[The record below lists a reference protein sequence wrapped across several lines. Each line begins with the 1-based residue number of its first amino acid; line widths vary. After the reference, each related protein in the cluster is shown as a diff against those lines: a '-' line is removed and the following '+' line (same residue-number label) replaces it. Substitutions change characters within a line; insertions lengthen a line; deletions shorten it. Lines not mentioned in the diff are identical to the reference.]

1 MEKTYISPEITI
13 IKMEN
18 NLMRDFA
25 SKANT
30 INAADDSGNQIVGP
44 EIGVEGETAPP
55 SESKYNSF
63 NLWE

>member
-18 NLMRDFA
+18 NLMSDFA
-25 SKANT
+25 SKATTN
-30 INAADDSGNQIVGP
+30 NAAGDSGNQIVGP
-44 EIGVEGETAPP
+44 EIGEADTAP

>member
-1 MEKTYISPEITI
+1 MGKTYVSPEATI

-30 INAADDSGNQIVGP
+30 NNAADDLGNITEGP
-44 EIGVEGETAPP
+44 GIGEGEAPN
-55 SESKYNSF
+55 ESKYNSF

>member
-1 MEKTYISPEITI
+1 MGKTYISPEAAI

-18 NLMRDFA
+18 NLMSDFA
-25 SKANT
+25 SKADTN
-30 INAADDSGNQIVGP
+30 NAADDSGNQIEGP
-44 EIGVEGETAPP
+44 EIGGEGEAP

>member
-18 NLMRDFA
+18 NLMSDFA
-25 SKANT
+25 SKADT
-30 INAADDSGNQIVGP
+30 KNAAGDSGHQTEAP
-44 EIGVEGETAPP
+44 EIGEGEAPN
-55 SESKYNSF
+55 ESKYNSF

>member
-1 MEKTYISPEITI
+1 MGKTYISPEITI

-25 SKANT
+25 SKADTN
-30 INAADDSGNQIVGP
+30 NAADDSGNQIVGP
-44 EIGVEGETAPP
+44 GIGEGETPN
-55 SESKYNSF
+55 ESKYNSF

>member
-1 MEKTYISPEITI
+1 MGKTYVSPEATI

-25 SKANT
+25 SKADT
-30 INAADDSGNQIVGP
+30 KNAAGDSGNITNGP
-44 EIGVEGETAPP
+44 EIGEVEGEAP

>member
-30 INAADDSGNQIVGP
+30 NNAADDSGNQIVGP
-44 EIGVEGETAPP
+44 EIGEVEAP

>member
-18 NLMRDFA
+18 NLMSDFA
-25 SKANT
+25 SKADT
-30 INAADDSGNQIVGP
+30 KNAAGDSGNQIVGP
-44 EIGVEGETAPP
+44 EIGEGETPN
-55 SESKYNSF
+55 ESKYNSF

>member
-25 SKANT
+25 SKADT
-30 INAADDSGNQIVGP
+30 KNAAGDSGNQIVGP
-44 EIGVEGETAPP
+44 EIGEGEAPN
-55 SESKYNSF
+55 ESKYNSF

>member
-1 MEKTYISPEITI
+1 MGKTYVSPEATI

-25 SKANT
+25 SRANT
-30 INAADDSGNQIVGP
+30 INAAGDSGNQIVGP
-44 EIGVEGETAPP
+44 EIGEVEGEAP

>member
-1 MEKTYISPEITI
+1 MGKTYVSPEADI

-18 NLMRDFA
+18 NLLRNIA
-25 SKANT
+25 SRANT
-30 INAADDSGNQIVGP
+30 INAAGDSGHQTEAP

>member
-18 NLMRDFA
+18 NLMSDFA
-25 SKANT
+25 SKADTN
-30 INAADDSGNQIVGP
+30 NAADDSGNQIVGP
-44 EIGVEGETAPP
+44 EIGEGDTAH